1 MLIGARA
8 ESSSSPSTTT
18 SSLTWITWFCSLP
31 GHEYFCE
38 VAEVRAAPASVEIDV
53 SRTLS
58 RTTLISRGS
67 ARSCRSTRRRW
78 RWCSTSRQVRDLVQR
93 IRLTPRQK
101 RNRTRSPTCPSSSRA
116 RSSCTASS
124 TSASSSR
131 VRACSRWCV
140 AAIEIRL
147 TRQFAKLD
155 ASHFGVCP
163 RVYCTSGKLV
173 PCGRSDLPG
182 VDTVK
187 LYCPSC
193 VDMYVPPSSR
203 FSGVDGTSLSLAPP
217 SLTTTGAFFG
227 TTFPHLLFQTYPSA
241 MPFPPSTTPVVVP
254 PGPKVVSTPL
264 TSVAKVYIP
273 RIYGFRVSERARSG
287 PRMQWLRMR
296 PAEGELEWT
305 EQGMVAG
312 PEETGEREQGA
323 LYEGKDDDDEDD
335 EEGEEEEEEEDPTEM
350 QMSGVVGTPPTAK
363 GAILDGE
370 RGRTTVE
377 ASSLMN
383 ERVYRPLPAP
393 RSSPSTNLAS
403 VPITTNPSNTVLPR
417 KASINSLGATVR
429 AQAVAPPSSSVAG
442 NALGSAM
449 GSVAGVKG
457 GLRVVKSKPKGLEH
471 ESVGEVA

>member
-1 MLIGARA
+1 
-8 ESSSSPSTTT
+8 
-18 SSLTWITWFCSLP
+18 
-31 GHEYFCE
+31 
-38 VAEVRAAPASVEIDV
+38 
-53 SRTLS
+53 
-58 RTTLISRGS
+58 
-67 ARSCRSTRRRW
+67 
-78 RWCSTSRQVRDLVQR
+78 
-93 IRLTPRQK
+93 
-101 RNRTRSPTCPSSSRA
+101 
-116 RSSCTASS
+116 
-124 TSASSSR
+124 
-131 VRACSRWCV
+131 
-140 AAIEIRL
+140 
-147 TRQFAKLD
+147 
-155 ASHFGVCP
+155 
-163 RVYCTSGKLV
+163 
-173 PCGRSDLPG
+173 
-182 VDTVK
+182 
-187 LYCPSC
+187 
-193 VDMYVPPSSR
+193 
-203 FSGVDGTSLSLAPP
+203 
-217 SLTTTGAFFG
+217 
-227 TTFPHLLFQTYPSA
+227 
-241 MPFPPSTTPVVVP
+241 
-254 PGPKVVSTPL
+254 
-264 TSVAKVYIP
+264 
-273 RIYGFRVSERARSG
+273 
-287 PRMQWLRMR
+287 MQWLRMR

-429 AQAVAPPSSSVAG
+429 AQAVAPPSSSVAA